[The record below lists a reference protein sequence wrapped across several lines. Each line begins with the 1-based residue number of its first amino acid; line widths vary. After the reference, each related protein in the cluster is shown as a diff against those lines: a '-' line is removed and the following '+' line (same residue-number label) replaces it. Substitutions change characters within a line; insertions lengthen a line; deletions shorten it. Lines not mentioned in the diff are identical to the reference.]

1 MEIKNKF
8 TGNLVWCQVDPC
20 VIARKAIK
28 QSAMTLPTAN
38 RAYSSGRAMSVLE
51 HQYGTKYPAQFT
63 QIGDPS
69 EIYWC
74 VNDGIENVWVKSGVT
89 YTCIDVQMSE
99 YFINDNWEISK
110 EKKYNKQYREM
121 IKEQL
126 NVVCSAVFIRKI
138 VKKLRNNQDIVYKT
152 NPKRID
158 KKYEYGNK
166 TVNSQ
171 YIVLRPN
178 VCAIKENREIVKKY
192 LNEHPETLHK
202 MHDNLIKQ
210 IKNEL
215 NIDIS
220 KSSLRN
226 YLNDIRISQSNSD

>member
-1 MEIKNKF
+1 MDNCR
-8 TGNLVWCQVDPC
+8 TNQ
-20 VIARKAIK
+20 IK
-28 QSAMTLPTAN
+28 QK
-38 RAYSSGRAMSVLE
+38 V
-51 HQYGTKYPAQFT
+51 
-63 QIGDPS
+63 
-69 EIYWC
+69 
-74 VNDGIENVWVKSGVT
+74 
-89 YTCIDVQMSE
+89 ID
-99 YFINDNWEISK
+99 FINDNWEISK
-110 EKKYNKQYREM
+110 EKKYNKLFQDK

-166 TVNSQ
+166 IVNSQ
-171 YIVLRPN
+171 YVVLRPN
-178 VCAIKENREIVKKY
+178 GCGIKENREIVKKY

-210 IKNEL
+210 IKDEL

-226 YLNDIRISQSNSD
+226 YLNEIRILQVNSD